1 MRSKKILYVLSA
13 LSLCACSIHSSSS
26 SSEEAPATSSIDTS
40 KAPDYSSSS
49 KRMTMYSY
57 AAPNK
62 GFYTKDGTIYQIKDE
77 NGNPVTFQTKEMY
90 QQYKDAGF
98 DYLLIDANDPYNGED
113 WETSGV
119 KKLCDLADSVGLK
132 TILFDQRI
140 YKLSASETP
149 LVGEGCAYASQEEL
163 VAYLK
168 TCLQDYSKHPAFH
181 GVMLKDEPS
190 YLSFPAIGAL
200 YKGIKEIDSNI
211 FVQCNLFPCNSSV
224 ASSYEE
230 GATSDGLLDHYRKY
244 VSAFVEA
251 TGASYIMVDSYPMR
265 VKDGDINQPSLDI
278 NHLPTLQICAE
289 EAESKGL
296 ELYLVVQSSSW
307 TNKGV
312 RKTRPVTLNDLY
324 WQWNVALGF
333 GVDQISYFTY
343 MRRPSNSSSG
353 ESFDDG
359 TSFVTS
365 NGKTTPL
372 YDWAKTYHPGIKS
385 LARITMN
392 FSYNGLCSY
401 LDSNSVPCDVSFLSN
416 AKDAESF
423 KWMDLEKTSNDSK
436 SILLATEM
444 LDKSNDQYGYMCVNV
459 TDPVT
464 SSSKSRSVIALKE
477 GVDAVRVVDD
487 EGNESDIATPSKTCT
502 IELEP
507 GRGVFIMPYSY

>member
-1 MRSKKILYVLSA
+1 MQLKKILYVMAALTLSA
-13 LSLCACSIHSSSS
+13 CATTPSS
-26 SSEEAPATSSIDTS
+26 SSESEPPASSIDTS

-49 KRMTMYSY
+49 KKMTMYSY

-62 GFYTKDGTIYQIKDE
+62 GFYTKDGTIYQTKDE
-77 NGNPVTFQTKEMY
+77 NGNPITFQTKEMY

-113 WETSGV
+113 WESSSV
-119 KKLCDLADSVGLK
+119 KKLFDLAESVGLK

-140 YKLSASETP
+140 YKLSTSETP
-149 LVGEGCAYASQEEL
+149 IVGEGYAYASQEEL

-168 TCLQDYSKHPAFH
+168 TCIQDYSKHPAFH
-181 GVMLKDEPS
+181 GIMLKDEPS
-190 YLSFPAIGAL
+190 YLSFPAIGSL
-200 YKGIKEIDSNI
+200 YKGIKEISEDI
-211 FVQCNLFPCNSSV
+211 FVQCNLFPCNPSV

-230 GATSDGLLDHYRKY
+230 GATSDGLLNHYRNY
-244 VSAFVEA
+244 VSGFVEA

-265 VKDGDINQPSLDI
+265 VKDGDINSPQLDI
-278 NHLPTLQICAE
+278 NHLPTMQICAE
-289 EAESKGL
+289 VAEKESL

-307 TNKGV
+307 TNNGV

-343 MRRPSNSSSG
+343 MRRPSNSSTG

-385 LARITMN
+385 LASVTMN

-401 LDSNSVPCDVSFLSN
+401 LNSTSAACDVSFLSN
-416 AKDAESF
+416 VKDAESF
-423 KWMDLEKTSNDSK
+423 KYVDMEKTENDSK

-444 LDKSNDQYGYMCVNV
+444 IDKSNSQYGYMCVNA

-464 SSSKSRSVIALKE
+464 TSSKSKSVVAFKD
-477 GVDAVRVVDD
+477 GVDAVRVIDD
-487 EGNESDIATPSKTCT
+487 EGNISDFAASSGTYTV
-502 IELEP
+502 ELEP

>member
-1 MRSKKILYVLSA
+1 MRSRKILYALAALTLSA
-13 LSLCACSIHSSSS
+13 CSMHNEPS
-26 SSEEAPATSSIDTS
+26 SSEEVPPSSSVDTS

-49 KRMTMYSY
+49 KKMTMYSY

-62 GFYTKDGTIYQIKDE
+62 GFYVKDGTVYQAKDE

-98 DYLLIDANDPYNGED
+98 DYLLIDANDPYDGEA
-113 WETSGV
+113 WESSSV
-119 KKLCDLADSVGLK
+119 KKLCDLAESVGLK

-140 YKLSASETP
+140 YKLSTSEVP
-149 LVGEGCAYASQEEL
+149 LVGEGCAYPTQEEL
-163 VAYLK
+163 VSYLR
-168 TCLQDYSKHPAFH
+168 TCLQDYSKHPSFH
-181 GVMLKDEPS
+181 GLMLKDEPS
-190 YLSFPAIGAL
+190 YLSFPAIGSL
-200 YKGIKEIDSNI
+200 YKGIKEIDPDI
-211 FVQCNLFPCNSSV
+211 FVQCNLFPCNSGV

-230 GATSDGLLDHYRKY
+230 GATSDGLLYHYRQY

-265 VKDGDINQPSLDI
+265 VKDGDISQPTLDI
-278 NHLPTLQICAE
+278 NHLPTMQVCAE
-289 EAESKGL
+289 VAEAKDL

-307 TNKGV
+307 TNNGV
-312 RKTRPVTLNDLY
+312 RKTRPVTLNDLF

-372 YDWAKTYHPGIKS
+372 YDWAKTYHPGIKN
-385 LARITMN
+385 LASVTMN

-401 LDSNSVPCDVSFLSN
+401 LDSSGAPCDVSFLGN

-423 KWMDLEKTSNDSK
+423 QFMDLEKTKNDSK
-436 SILLATEM
+436 SILLTTEM
-444 LDKSNDQYGYMCVNV
+444 VDKRNNQYGYMCVNV

-464 SSSKSRSVIALKE
+464 ASSKSKSVIALKE
-477 GVDAVRVVDD
+477 GVDAVRVIDD
-487 EGNESDIATPSKTCT
+487 EGNVSDHAAASLTYT